1 MYILYIHTY
10 IVYTCICK
18 YSIRLVVVISL
29 KCSIGSAKYININTG
44 WIKQQNHSSTLLW
57 VSRIWQLS
65 GVHILNVL
73 SS

>member
-44 WIKQQNHSSTLLW
+44 
-57 VSRIWQLS
+57 
-65 GVHILNVL
+65 
-73 SS
+73 